1 MVGDRGRAYVQRMPT
16 TTSPT
21 LLRLDHAELCTECR
35 DLLQAGT
42 PVVRGTS
49 GSVSCLACADDSVPS
64 LRLVRTD
71 AWSVLDD
78 PELRSRLLQRRA
90 APARRYAL
98 SA

>member
-1 MVGDRGRAYVQRMPT
+1 MVRGGARAYVQRMPT

-42 PVVRGTS
+42 PVVGGTS
-49 GSVSCLACADDSVPS
+49 GTVSCLACADDRIPS

-90 APARRYAL
+90 ATTRRYAL